1 MVSGI
6 GVQRTEQRDVPRGL
20 DLSEEP
26 PVSHTALPDPSAF
39 MVKTFGS
46 TIRDLSFN
54 RLPTV
59 IQKAKAAIPDD
70 DVVGFFLCAL
80 YRPPRMTGLIFC
92 NRISLLPP
100 GLPAHT
106 PPVVRRFHRN
116 GYLVV
121 EADTGGLFV
130 VAHHYFEN
138 GAIRPFFEV
147 H

>member
-1 MVSGI
+1 VNN
-6 GVQRTEQRDVPRGL
+6 P
-20 DLSEEP
+20 
-26 PVSHTALPDPSAF
+26 AFPDPSAF
-39 MVKTFGS
+39 MIKTFGS

-59 IQKAKAAIPDD
+59 IQRAKAAISED
-70 DVVGFFLCAL
+70 DVVGFLLCAL

-92 NRISLLPP
+92 NCMSLLPP

-130 VAHHYFEN
+130 VAHQYFEN